1 MEYPKETGCWCH
13 KCNKDVKVN
22 GWLPYNMSLMILC
35 PNCGCK
41 RCPHAS
47 DHMLEC
53 TNSNEYG
60 QKGSVYGGLD
70 NSSRVFNLSL
80 DGIPTVTHSIWE
92 DIKKSARTYTPGKVY
107 PQILDDDDD
116 GK

>member
-35 PNCGCK
+35 PKCGCK

-47 DHMLEC
+47 DHMLQC
-53 TNSNEYG
+53 TNSNEPN

-70 NSSRVFNLSL
+70 ESTR
-80 DGIPTVTHSIWE
+80 I
-92 DIKKSARTYTPGKVY
+92 A
-107 PQILDDDDD
+107 
-116 GK
+116 

>member
-1 MEYPKETGCWCH
+1 MYHKQTGCWCH

-22 GWLPYNMSLMILC
+22 GVPYSMTLMILC
-35 PNCGCK
+35 PKCGCK

-47 DHMLEC
+47 DHELEC
-53 TNSNEYG
+53 TDSNEYG

-70 NSSRVFNLSL
+70 NIPRVFKLSL
-80 DGIPTVTHSIWE
+80 DGIPMMTDSMWE
-92 DIKKSARTYTPGKVY
+92 DIKNSAKTYMPGKVY
-107 PQILDDDDD
+107 PQILDNDD